1 MKITILIPVYNEKN
15 YILKVLEKVQKQKEK
30 FDLEI
35 IVVDDYSSDGTIEI
49 LRENN
54 SLYDKIIYKNKNEG
68 KGSAVIEGIKIST
81 GEFLLIQDA
90 DLEYFPNDYA
100 KLFEPIKFGADAVY
114 GSRFKG
120 SEPKRIFYFYNRV
133 ANFLIT
139 LLINFLT
146 NINFSDVET
155 GYKLIRTDFI
165 KKINLQEKTFA
176 FEVELTVKLSKL
188 KIKFY
193 EVGINYNGRTYEE
206 GKKIQIKDGFIAV
219 YKIIYYFFLDKKFF

>member
-1 MKITILIPVYNEKN
+1 MKITILIPVFNENKF
-15 YILKVLEKVQKQKEK
+15 ILKILEKVNEQKKI

-35 IVVDDYSSDGTIEI
+35 IVVDDCSSDGTIEI
-49 LRENN
+49 LKQNN
-54 SLYDKIIYKNKNEG
+54 HLYDKVIFKKENEG
-68 KGSAVIEGIKIST
+68 KGSAVIEGIKVST
-81 GEFLLIQDA
+81 GQYLLVQDA
-90 DLEYFPNDYA
+90 DLEYSPKDYINIF
-100 KLFEPIKFGADAVY
+100 KPIEYGADAVF

-120 SEPKRIFYFYNRV
+120 SEPKRVFYFFNRV

-139 LLINFLT
+139 FLVNLLT

-155 GYKLIRTDFI
+155 GYKLVRTDLI

-176 FEVELTVKLSKL
+176 FEVELTMKLSKL

-206 GKKIQIKDGFIAV
+206 GKKIQIKDGFIAI
-219 YKIIYYFFLDKKFF
+219 YKIIYYFFFR

>member
-1 MKITILIPVYNEKN
+1 MKITILIPVFNEKN
-15 YILKVLEKVQKQKEK
+15 YILKVLEKVNKQKEN

-35 IVVDDYSSDGTIEI
+35 VVVDDCSSDGTIKI
-49 LRENN
+49 LKENN
-54 SLYDKIIYKNKNEG
+54 RLYDKIIYKDRNEG

-81 GEFLLIQDA
+81 GEFLLVQDA
-90 DLEYFPNDYA
+90 DLEYSPNDYV
-100 KLFEPIKFGADAVY
+100 KLFEPIKYGADAVY

-120 SEPKRIFYFYNRV
+120 SEPKRVFYFFNRV

-139 LLINFLT
+139 FLVNFLT

-155 GYKLIRTDFI
+155 GYKLIKTDLI

-176 FEVELTVKLSKL
+176 FEVELTMKLSKL

-219 YKIIYYFFLDKKFF
+219 YKIIYYFFFR